1 MKYFLIFPESRTTT
15 VQVTVT
21 VIGASVQD
29 DVTELLL
36 DDDSVRAVPSQLLL
50 AALPQELEEE
60 LDPES
65 FFAERKTNL
74 RLQLKGS
81 EVLSVKHQ

>member
-1 MKYFLIFPESRTTT
+1 
-15 VQVTVT
+15 VTLT
-21 VIGASVQD
+21 VISACAQD

-36 DDDSVRAVPSQLLL
+36 SDDSVWAIPSQLLM
-50 AALPQELEEE
+50 AALPQELEEV

-81 EVLSVKHQ
+81 EVLSVKLQ